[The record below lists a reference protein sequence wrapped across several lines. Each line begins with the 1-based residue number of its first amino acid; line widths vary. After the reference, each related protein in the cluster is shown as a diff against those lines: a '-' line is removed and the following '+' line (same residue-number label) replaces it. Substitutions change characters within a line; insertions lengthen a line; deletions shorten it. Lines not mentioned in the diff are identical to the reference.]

1 MAQINKAD
9 LLKGHPIRGDMRGK
23 WTGDLVINRLEAAFR
38 MNPNAAMFS
47 AWPDFPSEGVSIE
60 GIHLIQA
67 TALALGLDSSARI
80 HLLYH
85 ARSRGTGESIYK
97 LCQNRF
103 WKRTTHR
110 TRVIAASIAVAEWL
124 NARSMRVPMR
134 TDISHASAKRGP
146 GRPPTLGR
154 LGST

>member
-1 MAQINKAD
+1 M
-9 LLKGHPIRGDMRGK
+9 HGK
-23 WTGDLVINRLEAAFR
+23 WTGELVINRLEAAFR

-47 AWPDFPSEGVSIE
+47 AWPDFPSEGVPIE

-67 TALALGLDSSARI
+67 TALALGLDSPDRI

-97 LCQNRF
+97 LCEIKG
-103 WKRTTHR
+103 WKRQTHYDR
-110 TRVIAASIAVAEWL
+110 MRAASIAVAEWL
-124 NARSMRVPMR
+124 NARSMRVPMVA
-134 TDISHASAKRGP
+134 DISHASAKRGP

>member
-1 MAQINKAD
+1 MD
-9 LLKGHPIRGDMRGK
+9 GK
-23 WTGDLVINRLEAAFR
+23 WTGELVINRLEAAFR

-47 AWPDFPSEGVSIE
+47 AWPDFASEGVPIE
-60 GIHLIQA
+60 GIDLIQA
-67 TALALGLDSSARI
+67 TALALDLGSPDRT

-97 LCQNRF
+97 LCEIKGWR
-103 WKRTTHR
+103 RVTHYE
-110 TRVIAASIAVAEWL
+110 RVKAASTAVAEWL
-124 NARSMRVPMR
+124 NARSMRVPMLA
-134 TDISHASAKRGP
+134 DISDASARRGP